1 MRGLLVSLLLLF
13 SGTVVRTVS
22 TGTSEGRVLAQD
34 SVIRLWGGHG
44 VISFG
49 GNDYLPLGDRA
60 FAQQT
65 AGAIGGIAQGYTLGI
80 SGVEAD
86 ALALLDPAEVK
97 GASVVLY
104 RLIFASDG
112 QTLLDAHVFDRGRG
126 DTLESVETVGGPAV
140 VNYAVESSARGLGRS
155 LSRQRADYDQ
165 RLIDSNDGY
174 FRNVAYAGEKMLYW
188 GGKKPSRS
196 GAAVA
201 GSGTGSTGGSSIGQ
215 SLVVSQ

>member
-1 MRGLLVSLLLLF
+1 VKTLDPDALAAIEAGEAIVTGAVDIIPLV
-13 SGTVVRTVS
+13 GDTI
-22 TGTSEGRVLAQD
+22 RV
-34 SVIRLWGGHG
+34 WGGYG
-44 VISFG
+44 VLTID

-65 AGAIGGIAQGYTLGI
+65 AGAIGGVAQGYTLGI

-86 ALALLDPAEVK
+86 ALAEIDADSVK

-126 DTLESVETVGGPAV
+126 DTLDSVETVGGPAV
-140 VNYAVESSARGLGRS
+140 VNFAVESAARGLGRS
-155 LSRQRADYDQ
+155 LSRMRSDTDQ

-188 GGKKPSRS
+188 GGKKPTRS
-196 GAAVA
+196 GSAVT
-201 GSGTGSTGGSSIGQ
+201 GSGTGSTGGSSIAGAGP
-215 SLVVSQ
+215 LVIPA